1 MPVQDLP
8 LQATLFYA
16 PCPEGPAAWYLQA
29 LCAAEG
35 YAVNCKDLLTLYSNP
50 QRALSAFDHTP
61 DLRATINALQ
71 VISADAFEVHV
82 EDRQEQGRRSPSSPV
97 PPRISAKGS
106 DLLSFLDSSLDR
118 DIASTYSVVWT
129 LFLPL
134 RFDELT

>member
-16 PCPEGPAAWYLQA
+16 PCPEGPAAYYLQA

-35 YAVNCKDLLTLYSNP
+35 YAVNCKELLTLYSDP
-50 QRALSAFDHTP
+50 QRALSAFDHMP

-71 VISADAFEVHV
+71 AISASGVHV
-82 EDRQEQGRRSPSSPV
+82 EGRQASSLV

-118 DIASTYSVVWT
+118 NISSRYGVVWT
-129 LFLPL
+129 LFLPH